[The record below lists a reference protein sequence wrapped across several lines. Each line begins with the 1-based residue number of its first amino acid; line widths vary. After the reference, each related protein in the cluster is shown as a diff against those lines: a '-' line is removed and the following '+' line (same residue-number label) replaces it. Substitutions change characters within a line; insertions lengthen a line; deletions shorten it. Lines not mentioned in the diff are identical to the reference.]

1 LVGPPETIVLV
12 GFSKTI
18 PLVGLSDAIALVGL
32 SETTALVELSE
43 ATMLVELPGD
53 TTPVPVIL
61 FVWADAAPPQKSA
74 TDEITAKYTL
84 RFCFFLS
91 ANAFIIFNKLNFQIH
106 FRESPW
112 IRTLQNAMRR
122 NTKIWFNEKTS
133 DEANRVV

>member
-43 ATMLVELPGD
+43 A